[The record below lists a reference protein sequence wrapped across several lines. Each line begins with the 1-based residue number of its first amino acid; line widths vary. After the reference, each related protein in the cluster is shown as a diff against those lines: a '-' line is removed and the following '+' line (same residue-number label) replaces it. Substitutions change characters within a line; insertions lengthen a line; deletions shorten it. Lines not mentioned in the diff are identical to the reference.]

1 MRLERLYDKGRL
13 GRGMTGVRR
22 LNTAFRFLRDY
33 ERSGFL
39 PSIRCPLGVE
49 CRGARRPDDDADV
62 NRLDAVDR
70 YLRGVRA
77 CGPVCFA
84 VVKHFVIDDL
94 PMSEYIRR
102 NYLPNGGN
110 VYEEIYGYLNQ
121 GLDLIS
127 EAYERGNN
135 G

>member
-1 MRLERLYDKGRL
+1 MRIERLYEKGRL
-13 GRGMTGVRR
+13 GTGAVGVRR
-22 LNTAFRFLRDY
+22 LNTAFRFLRDF

-49 CRGARRPDDDADV
+49 CRGARRFEDDADV

-94 PMSEYIRR
+94 PMSEYVRR

-110 VYEEIYGYLNQ
+110 VYEETYERLRQ
-121 GLDLIS
+121 GLDLIF
-127 EAYERGNN
+127 EAYG

>member
-1 MRLERLYDKGRL
+1 MKIEKLYDKGRL
-13 GRGMTGVRR
+13 GKGATGIRR
-22 LNTAFRFLRDY
+22 LHTAFRFLKDF
-33 ERSGFL
+33 EHSGFL

-49 CRGARRPDDDADV
+49 CRGAKRFDDSDV

-94 PMSEYIRR
+94 PMSEYVRR
-102 NYLPNGGN
+102 NFLPNGGN
-110 VYEEIYGYLNQ
+110 VYEEVYGRLNQ
-121 GLDLIS
+121 GLDLIF
-127 EAYERGNN
+127 EAYEGGNN